1 MRRRRYPSDTTNA
14 EWALIEPLLPQPAC
28 ETSRGGRPERH
39 PRREIVDAIR
49 YVVDTGCKWR
59 ALPADFPPWRTVWG
73 FMARWA
79 AAGVVGQIRDQL
91 AGRIRREM
99 GKGPRAVATV
109 IDSQSVKA
117 AETVGKDS
125 RGYDAAKK
133 INGRKRH
140 LVVDTR
146 GLPLLVMVTPADLAD
161 RDAAKEVLFRLRL
174 MHPEIT
180 IVWADSAYAGKLVTW
195 AKKHLNLTIKTIS
208 RPKDTTGFVV
218 LPRRWVVER
227 SLAWIMHARRHA
239 RDYER
244 LVQHSETLITWA
256 AITLMTRR
264 LTRKSARRAQ
274 PRTTRPDQL
283 GPARWRPGCPDT
295 AASHRRFPGPQ
306 LGAHE
311 RLTSTAQPAQRR
323 ASSSQGS
330 RSEIVTSGMDSN
342 GARLAPPSVLA
353 R

>member
-1 MRRRRYPSDTTNA
+1 MRRRRYPSDTSNA
-14 EWALIEPLLPQPAC
+14 EWALIEPLLPPPAC
-28 ETSRGGRPERH
+28 ETSAGGRPEKH

-49 YVVDTGCKWR
+49 YVVDAGCKWR
-59 ALPADFPPWRTVWG
+59 ALPVDFPPWRTVWG

-79 AAGVVGQIRDQL
+79 AAGVIGQIHDEL
-91 AGRIRREM
+91 SSRIRREM
-99 GKGPRAVATV
+99 GKGPKAVATV

-125 RGYDAAKK
+125 RGYDAGKK

-146 GLPLLVMVTPADLAD
+146 GLPLLVIVSPASLSD

-180 IVWADSAYAGKLVTW
+180 IVWADSAYAGKLVDW
-195 AKKHLNLTIKTIS
+195 AKQHLNLTIKTVS
-208 RPKDTTGFVV
+208 RPKDSSGFVV

-264 LTRKSARRAQ
+264 LTRKPTRRTK
-274 PRTTRPDQL
+274 PPTPPPDQL
-283 GPARWRPGCPDT
+283 T
-295 AASHRRFPGPQ
+295 QAA
-306 LGAHE
+306 
-311 RLTSTAQPAQRR
+311 
-323 ASSSQGS
+323 
-330 RSEIVTSGMDSN
+330 
-342 GARLAPPSVLA
+342 
-353 R
+353 

>member
-14 EWALIEPLLPQPAC
+14 EWALIEPLLPTPAC
-28 ETSRGGRPERH
+28 ETRRGGRPEKH

-59 ALPADFPPWRTVWG
+59 ALPADFPPWRTGWG

-79 AAGVVGQIRDQL
+79 AAGIIGQIRDQL
-91 AGRIRREM
+91 AGRIRREL

-117 AETVGKDS
+117 AETVAKDS
-125 RGYDAAKK
+125 RGYDAGKK

-146 GLPLLVMVTPADLAD
+146 GLPLLVMVTPADLHDSA
-161 RDAAKEVLFRLRL
+161 AAKEVLFRLRL

-195 AKKHLNLTIKTIS
+195 AKRHLNLTIKPVS
-208 RPKDTTGFVV
+208 RPKDASGFVV
-218 LPRRWVVER
+218 LPRRSVVER
-227 SLAWIMHARRHA
+227 SLAWMMHARRHA

-256 AITLMTRR
+256 AITLMSRR
-264 LTRKSARRAQ
+264 LARKGATPSW
-274 PRTTRPDQL
+274 PRK
-283 GPARWRPGCPDT
+283 PAPT
-295 AASHRRFPGPQ
+295 
-306 LGAHE
+306 GA
-311 RLTSTAQPAQRR
+311 
-323 ASSSQGS
+323 
-330 RSEIVTSGMDSN
+330 
-342 GARLAPPSVLA
+342 
-353 R
+353 

>member
-1 MRRRRYPSDTTNA
+1 MHGGKGRRHAQAPHPSDTTYA
-14 EWALIEPLLPQPAC
+14 EWALIEPLLPEPAS
-28 ETSRGGRPERH
+28 ETRTGGRPEKH

-49 YVVDTGCKWR
+49 YVVDTGGKWR
-59 ALPADFPPWRTVWG
+59 ALPADYPPWRTVWG

-79 AAGVVGQIRDQL
+79 AAGVIGQIRDHL
-91 AGRIRREM
+91 SGRIRREM

-109 IDSQSVKA
+109 IDSQSVRA

-125 RGYDAAKK
+125 RGYDAGKK

-146 GLPLLVMVTPADLAD
+146 GLPLLVMVTPASLTD
-161 RDAAKEVLFRLRL
+161 RDAAKELLFRLRL

-180 IVWADSAYAGKLVTW
+180 VVWADSAYAGKLVTW
-195 AKKHLNLTIKTIS
+195 AKKYLRLTIKTVS
-208 RPKDTTGFVV
+208 RPKDASGFIV

-227 SLAWIMHARRHA
+227 TWAWMMHARRHA

-264 LTRKSARRAQ
+264 LTRKRRA
-274 PRTTRPDQL
+274 
-283 GPARWRPGCPDT
+283 
-295 AASHRRFPGPQ
+295 
-306 LGAHE
+306 
-311 RLTSTAQPAQRR
+311 
-323 ASSSQGS
+323 
-330 RSEIVTSGMDSN
+330 
-342 GARLAPPSVLA
+342 
-353 R
+353 

>member
-1 MRRRRYPSDTTNA
+1 MTRRRCYPSDTTNA
-14 EWALIEPLLPQPAC
+14 EWALIEPLLPTPAC
-28 ETSRGGRPERH
+28 ETPSGGRPEKH

-59 ALPADFPPWRTVWG
+59 ALPNDFPPWRTCYG
-73 FMARWA
+73 FLARWT

-91 AGRIRREM
+91 RKRIRRQM
-99 GKGPRAVATV
+99 GRAPGAVATI

-117 AETVGKDS
+117 AETVDRHS

-140 LVVDTR
+140 LVVDTK
-146 GLPLLVMVTPADLAD
+146 GLVLFVMVTPADVTD

-180 IVWADSAYAGKLVTW
+180 LVWADSAYGGQLVTW
-195 AKKHLNLTIKTIS
+195 AKKYLNLTLKTVN
-208 RPKDTTGFVV
+208 RPKNAVGFVV

-227 SLAWIMHARRHA
+227 SLAWTMHARRHA

-244 LVQHSETLITWA
+244 LIQHAESLITWA

-264 LTRKSARRAQ
+264 LTRKQ
-274 PRTTRPDQL
+274 P
-283 GPARWRPGCPDT
+283 
-295 AASHRRFPGPQ
+295 
-306 LGAHE
+306 
-311 RLTSTAQPAQRR
+311 
-323 ASSSQGS
+323 S
-330 RSEIVTSGMDSN
+330 RSAER
-342 GARLAPPSVLA
+342 A
-353 R
+353 

>member
-1 MRRRRYPSDTTNA
+1 MRQRRYPSDMTHA
-14 EWALIEPLLPQPAC
+14 EWALIEPLLPEPAC
-28 ETSRGGRPERH
+28 ETRVGGRPEKH

-79 AAGVVGQIRDQL
+79 ACGVIGQIRDHL
-91 AGRIRREM
+91 SGRIRRDM

-109 IDSQSVKA
+109 IDSQSVRA

-125 RGYDAAKK
+125 RGYDAGKK

-146 GLPLLVMVTPADLAD
+146 GLPLLVMVTPASLSD
-161 RDAAKEVLFRLRL
+161 RDAAKELLFRLRL

-195 AKKHLNLTIKTIS
+195 AKKYLSLTIKTVS
-208 RPKDTTGFVV
+208 RPKDASGFIV

-227 SLAWIMHARRHA
+227 TWAWMMHARRHA

-264 LTRKSARRAQ
+264 LTRKPAAQ
-274 PRTTRPDQL
+274 QAAGPR
-283 GPARWRPGCPDT
+283 
-295 AASHRRFPGPQ
+295 
-306 LGAHE
+306 
-311 RLTSTAQPAQRR
+311 
-323 ASSSQGS
+323 
-330 RSEIVTSGMDSN
+330 
-342 GARLAPPSVLA
+342 
-353 R
+353 

>member
-1 MRRRRYPSDTTNA
+1 MRPRRYPCDTTDA
-14 EWALIEPLLPQPAC
+14 EWALIEPLLPTPAC
-28 ETSRGGRPERH
+28 DTPRGGRPEKW

-79 AAGVVGQIRDQL
+79 ASGAVGHIRDQL
-91 AGRIRREM
+91 TGRIRRDL

-117 AETVGKDS
+117 ASTVS
-125 RGYDAAKK
+125 RATRGYDAGKK

-146 GLPLLVMVTPADLAD
+146 GLPLMVMVTPADLHDSA
-161 RDAAKEVLFRLRL
+161 AAKEVLFRLRL
-174 MHPEIT
+174 THPEIT
-180 IVWADSAYAGKLVTW
+180 IVWADRAYAGQLVTW
-195 AKKHLNLTIKTIS
+195 AKTYLNLTIKTVA
-208 RPKDTTGFVV
+208 RPKDTSGFVI

-227 SLAWIMHARRHA
+227 SIAWLMHARRHA

-244 LVQHSETLITWA
+244 LVQHSESLITWA

-264 LTRKSARRAQ
+264 ITRRQ
-274 PRTTRPDQL
+274 EEP
-283 GPARWRPGCPDT
+283 GPAAGHSSATPGRRRLIRRPASCWTVT
-295 AASHRRFPGPQ
+295 AATAGGRRRTRG
-306 LGAHE
+306 
-311 RLTSTAQPAQRR
+311 
-323 ASSSQGS
+323 
-330 RSEIVTSGMDSN
+330 
-342 GARLAPPSVLA
+342 
-353 R
+353 